1 MTKEVS
7 GKPEQ
12 LSGYTPDRDDPTVE
26 RGPAIRTKGISA
38 AENRGKRAPKEG
50 SGTVIGS
57 GAGAGG
63 GGAPEDFD
71 DDPAGGGGT
80 PRKNP

>member
-1 MTKEVS
+1 MNKQVS

-12 LSGYTPDRDDPTVE
+12 LSGYTPDKDDPTFE
-26 RGPAIRTKGISA
+26 TGPAIRTKGISA
-38 AENRGKRAPKEG
+38 AESRGKRAPKE
-50 SGTVIGS
+50 GS

-71 DDPAGGGGT
+71 AAPAGGGGT
-80 PRKNP
+80 PFKNR